1 MRLPRIFYSLVCALT
16 MAAVA
21 ATAATAEVKLPFLF
35 THHMVLQRDQPAPVW
50 GKGAPGEMVTV
61 RFGNQ
66 EHQATAD
73 DAGKWRVTLDPL
85 SLGKPRELTVTGSES
100 GEPVVVRDV
109 LVGDVWICS
118 GQSNMEWPVENSKD
132 GDLDLTAAN
141 RRRIRLLHVNQMG
154 SQEPLEDV
162 DQAWR
167 VANRESVKSFSAVG
181 YYFGVQLQESL
192 NVPIG
197 LIRNA
202 WGGSSAEAWAPLD
215 ELQDAEMYGPLLERW
230 KKVESEN
237 DEAALRAEYATKLD
251 EFYQQRDA
259 AYAAGQPV
267 GRAPWIDNSLFH
279 QHRPANLYNAR
290 VLPLVPFAIKGVIWY
305 QGESN
310 AGRAYQYRDL
320 FPRMITSWRKAWGQG
335 DFPFYWVQLA
345 DFTPETAGPVKGSD
359 WAELREAQTM
369 TIGAVPNAGEA
380 VIIDIGEAND
390 IHPRNKREVGL
401 RLARLALAET
411 YGKKIKAASPR
422 YESLSIDGDK
432 ATVTI
437 ADVGG
442 GLKTFDGVAPRGFTI
457 AGEDQVFHAA
467 TAEIVDKSKVVVHS
481 DDVQD
486 PVAVR
491 YGWANNPVVN
501 VFDSAWLPLTPFRTD
516 DWPGVTAEAR

>member
-1 MRLPRIFYSLVCALT
+1 MRLTPVVCSLLLAL
-16 MAAVA
+16 VA
-21 ATAATAEVKLPFLF
+21 TCVATAEVRLPFLF

-50 GKGAPGEMVTV
+50 GKAAAGETVTV

-66 EHQATAD
+66 EQVATAD
-73 DAGKWRVTLDPL
+73 ESGKWSVTLDPL
-85 SLGKPRELTVTGSES
+85 SLGRPRELTVTGSETD
-100 GEPVVVRDV
+100 EPVVVRDV

-118 GQSNMEWPVENSKD
+118 GQSNMEWSIENSKD

-141 RRRIRLLHVNQMG
+141 RRRIRLLQVNQMG
-154 SQEPLEDV
+154 SPTPLDDV
-162 DQAWR
+162 DQAWS

-181 YYFGVQLQESL
+181 YHFGVQLQQSL
-192 NVPIG
+192 HVPIG

-202 WGGSSAEAWAPLD
+202 WGGSSCETWVPLD
-215 ELQDAEMYGPLLERW
+215 KLQDAAMYGPLLERW
-230 KKVESEN
+230 KKVEGEH
-237 DEAALRAEYATKLD
+237 DEAALRADYATKLAG
-251 EFYQQRDA
+251 FYEQRDA
-259 AYAAGQPV
+259 AYAAGKPS
-267 GRAPWIDNSLFH
+267 GRAPWVDNPLFH

-290 VLPLVPFAIKGVIWY
+290 VLPIVPFAIKGVIWY

-320 FPRMITSWRKAWGQG
+320 FPRMITSWREAWGQG

-345 DFTPETAGPVKGSD
+345 DFTPETADPVKGSD

-369 TIGAVPNAGEA
+369 TIDAVPNAGEA

-401 RLARLALAET
+401 RLARLALADT

-422 YESLSIDGDK
+422 YESLSIDGEK

-437 ADVGG
+437 GDVGD

-467 TAEIVDKSKVVVHS
+467 AAEIVDKSKVVVHS
-481 DDVQD
+481 DAVPN